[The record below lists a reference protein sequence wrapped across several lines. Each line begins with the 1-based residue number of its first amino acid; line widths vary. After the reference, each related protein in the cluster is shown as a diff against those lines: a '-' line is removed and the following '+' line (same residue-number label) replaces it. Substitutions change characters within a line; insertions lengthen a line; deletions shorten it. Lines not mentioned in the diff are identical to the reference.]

1 MRSKGRIDILK
12 PSSNDGTIV
21 SGFEKLSIYKENDGS
36 HNGLSVTH
44 GSGVVA
50 KVWDSE
56 NDGPGSGLNADL
68 LDGWHITQLAST
80 HIHNELQWR
89 LQTGYA
95 GIEITGY
102 KIVMLS
108 ANTNKFEP
116 LTIGDTTNTTKTVNP
131 KKFLLNSPIL
141 FNIDSS
147 IVAADTLLG
156 SSFYI
161 YGITRQLAYTS
172 NSTGLNNGQPL
183 YLKGK
188 VNDSVNSSYLDGS
201 FQLDNTTL
209 TSWLTQALPTSNDGF
224 VYILLGIVNSGEL
237 VMLPYHPIYKYTP
250 NGIRIYTPG
259 GLGSGNDADLIW
271 GTDAKTFV
279 EDVINLN
286 TNVAKYP
293 NGLSFNPQNSR
304 TFDFSSNNYYDGTAY
319 TLVGGSATYTIANP
333 ILGKIMYAALPP
345 KPTNFNI
352 TFTPNVTVIGTPSSV
367 AGKTNLIRITCIN
380 ATAPKYIAEIL
391 VH

>member
-1 MRSKGRIDILK
+1 MRFKGRVDILK
-12 PSSNDGTIV
+12 PSSNDGTVIA
-21 SGFEKLSIYKENDGS
+21 GCEKLSIYKENDGS

-68 LDGWHITQLAST
+68 LDGWHVTQLANT

-89 LQTGYA
+89 HQTGYA

-102 KIVMLS
+102 KIVMLN
-108 ANTNKFEP
+108 AITNKFEP

-141 FNIDSS
+141 FNNDSS

-161 YGITRQLAYTS
+161 YGVTRGLAYTS

-183 YLKGK
+183 FLKGK
-188 VNDSVNSSYLDGS
+188 VNDSANSSYLDGS
-201 FQLDNTTL
+201 FHLDNTTL
-209 TSWLTQALPTSNDGF
+209 TSWLTQSIPNSTNGF
-224 VYILLGIVNSGEL
+224 IYILLGIVNGGEV
-237 VMLPYHPIYKYTP
+237 VMLPYHPIYRATDAGPRLY
-250 NGIRIYTPG
+250 IPG
-259 GLGSGNDADLIW
+259 GKGSYNDADLIW
-271 GTDAKTFV
+271 GNDPSSFV
-279 EDVINLN
+279 SDVIN
-286 TNVAKYP
+286 TNSNVVKYP
-293 NGLSFNPQNSR
+293 NGLSFNPQTSR

-319 TLVGGSATYTIANP
+319 TLVDGSATYTIANP
-333 ILGKIMYAALPP
+333 VLGKIMYIALPP
-345 KPTNFNI
+345 KPTRFNI
-352 TFTPNVTVIGTPSSV
+352 TFTPNITVIGTPSSV

-380 ATAPKYIAEIL
+380 DTTPKYIAEIL
-391 VH
+391 IH

>member
-1 MRSKGRIDILK
+1 MRFKGRVDILK
-12 PSSNDGTIV
+12 PSSNDGTII

-36 HNGLSVTH
+36 YNGLSVTH

-68 LDGWHITQLAST
+68 LDGWHITQLANT
-80 HIHNELQWR
+80 HVHDELQWR

-102 KIVMLS
+102 KIVMLN
-108 ANTNKFEP
+108 ATTNKFEP

-131 KKFLLNSPIL
+131 KKFILNSPIL

-147 IVAADTLLG
+147 VVAADTLLG

-183 YLKGK
+183 FLKGK
-188 VNDSVNSSYLDGS
+188 VNDSANSSYLDGS

-209 TSWLTQALPTSNDGF
+209 TSWLTQSIPNSTNGF
-224 VYILLGIVNSGEL
+224 IYILLGYISYGEL
-237 VMLPYHPIYKYTP
+237 FLLPYHPIYRATEVGPRLYM
-250 NGIRIYTPG
+250 PG
-259 GLGSGNDADLIW
+259 GKGSYNDADLIW
-271 GTDAKTFV
+271 GNDPLSFV
-279 EDVINLN
+279 SDVIN
-286 TNVAKYP
+286 TNNNVVKYP

-319 TLVGGSATYTIANP
+319 TLVGGRATYTIANP
-333 ILGKIMYAALPP
+333 VLGKIMYVALPP
-345 KPTNFNI
+345 KPASFNI
-352 TFTPNVTVIGTPSSV
+352 TFRPNITVIGTPSSV

-380 ATAPKYIAEIL
+380 DTAPKYIAEIL

>member
-1 MRSKGRIDILK
+1 MRFKGRVDILK
-12 PSSNDGTIV
+12 PSSNDGTVI

-36 HNGLSVTH
+36 HNGLSITH

-68 LDGWHITQLAST
+68 LDGWHITQLAGT
-80 HIHNELQWR
+80 HTHNELQWR

-102 KIVMLS
+102 KIVMLN
-108 ANTNKFEP
+108 ATTNKFEP
-116 LTIGDTTNTTKTVNP
+116 LTIGDTTNTTKTVNTA
-131 KKFLLNSPIL
+131 KFLLNSPIL
-141 FNIDSS
+141 FNNDSS

-161 YGITRQLAYTS
+161 YGITRRLDYTS

-183 YLKGK
+183 YLKGI
-188 VNDSVNSSYLDGS
+188 VNDKYPNMDGT

-224 VYILLGIVNSGEL
+224 VYILLGIINSGEL

-250 NGIRIYTPG
+250 KGIRIYTPG
-259 GLGSGNDADLIW
+259 GLDSGNDADLIW
-271 GTDAKTFV
+271 GTNAKTFV

-286 TNVAKYP
+286 TNVVNYP

-345 KPTNFNI
+345 KPASFNI

>member
-68 LDGWHITQLAST
+68 LDGWHITQLAVT
-80 HIHNELQWR
+80 HTHNELQWR
-89 LQTGYA
+89 FQTGYA

-116 LTIGDTTNTTKTVNP
+116 LTIGDTTNTTKTVNTA
-131 KKFLLNSPIL
+131 KFLLNSPIL
-141 FNIDSS
+141 YNNDYTA
-147 IVAADTLLG
+147 VAADTLLG

-161 YGITRQLAYTS
+161 YGTTRGLAYTS

-183 YLKGK
+183 YLKGI
-188 VNDSVNSSYLDGS
+188 VNDKYPNMDGT

-224 VYILLGIVNSGEL
+224 VYILLGIVNGGEL

-250 NGIRIYTPG
+250 KGIRIYTPG
-259 GLGSGNDADLIW
+259 GLDSGNDADLIW

-352 TFTPNVTVIGTPSSV
+352 TFAPNITVIGTPSSV